1 MKTSF
6 SEKVQNFVADHE
18 DETHTGEEWESIA
31 QSEGLTSEEID
42 ELFDYLDEP
51 DK

>member
-6 SEKVQNFVADHE
+6 SEKVQNFVADYE

-31 QSEGLTSEEID
+31 QAEALKPEEID
-42 ELFDYLDEP
+42 ELFEYLDES